1 MSINEDPNRVWPSG
15 LTTPEA
21 EELQR
26 GLVEGTRIFGLI
38 ALVAHFFAYVY
49 SPWLK

>member
-1 MSINEDPNRVWPSG
+1 MSINESPDRVWPSG

-26 GLVEGTRIFGLI
+26 GLVDGTRIFGLI
-38 ALVAHFFAYVY
+38 ALLAHFFAYVY

>member
-1 MSINEDPNRVWPSG
+1 MPINEDPDRVWPSG

-26 GLVEGTRIFGLI
+26 GLVEGTRTFGLI

-49 SPWLK
+49 TPWLK